1 MDEDPF
7 SIFLLVAN
15 FITVNIIFSSLEI
28 FFILIFLI
36 LLFVLSTVIVGSENM
51 HFLSKDSLIED
62 FENDKE
68 NLKSNYKFQKSNRIL
83 LTDIAATV
91 FFRISIVFIVFHVL
105 FISSLKFNFKLL
117 FVVIVISI
125 FILIS
130 VLINKMY
137 FSCRSKRSF
146 LLSKSI
152 FFIRKLFYPLG
163 FLFSMLSYFVN
174 NKIKRL
180 KFNDSIEEIS
190 NVLSI
195 NKDKVKDDEK
205 RMLRSILEFGNTDVK
220 EVMKSRLDV
229 IAIDKNT
236 SFTDVLKLI
245 IKSGFSRIPV
255 YDENFDN
262 ITGVLYIKDLIPFLN
277 EDDKF
282 NWVKLCREVYYV
294 PETKMINDLLK
305 EFQIKKNHIAIVV
318 DEYGGTSGIVTLE
331 DVLEEIV
338 GEINDEFDKED
349 NIYSKLDANNY
360 IFEGKISLLD
370 FLKIVKGRHDTFDN
384 VKGDSDSLAGLIL
397 EVEGRILS
405 IGEECEIPPYKMFVE
420 SSDNRRIK
428 RIKVQINED

>member
-15 FITVNIIFSSLEI
+15 LITVNVIFSSVEI
-28 FFILIFLI
+28 FFILTLLI
-36 LLFVLSTVIVGSENM
+36 LLFVLSTVIVGSENLL
-51 HFLSKDSLIED
+51 FLSKESLIED

-68 NLKSNYKFQKSNRIL
+68 NLKSNYKFHKSNRIL
-83 LTDIAATV
+83 LIDIVASV

-105 FISSLKFNFKLL
+105 SLKFNLKLL
-117 FVVIVISI
+117 FVVIVISV

-130 VLINKMY
+130 VLINMLY
-137 FSCRSKRSF
+137 FSYRSKRSF

-152 FFIRKLFYPLG
+152 FFVRKLFYPLG
-163 FLFSMLSYFVN
+163 FLFSMLSHFVN

-180 KFNDSIEEIS
+180 KFSDSIEEIS

-229 IAIDKNT
+229 IAIDKNI
-236 SFTDVLKLI
+236 SYKDVLKLI
-245 IKSGFSRIPV
+245 VKSGFSRIPV

-277 EDDKF
+277 EEDKF

>member
-1 MDEDPF
+1 
-7 SIFLLVAN
+7 
-15 FITVNIIFSSLEI
+15 
-28 FFILIFLI
+28 
-36 LLFVLSTVIVGSENM
+36 
-51 HFLSKDSLIED
+51 
-62 FENDKE
+62 
-68 NLKSNYKFQKSNRIL
+68 
-83 LTDIAATV
+83 
-91 FFRISIVFIVFHVL
+91 
-105 FISSLKFNFKLL
+105 
-117 FVVIVISI
+117 
-125 FILIS
+125 
-130 VLINKMY
+130 
-137 FSCRSKRSF
+137 
-146 LLSKSI
+146 
-152 FFIRKLFYPLG
+152 
-163 FLFSMLSYFVN
+163 MLSHFVN
-174 NKIKRL
+174 NKIKRWI
-180 KFNDSIEEIS
+180 FNDSIEEIS

-229 IAIDKNT
+229 IAIDKNI
-236 SFTDVLKLI
+236 SYKDVLKLI

-349 NIYSKLDANNY
+349 NIYSKFLY
-360 IFEGKISLLD
+360 SIF
-370 FLKIVKGRHDTFDN
+370 
-384 VKGDSDSLAGLIL
+384 
-397 EVEGRILS
+397 
-405 IGEECEIPPYKMFVE
+405 
-420 SSDNRRIK
+420 
-428 RIKVQINED
+428 